1 MKLSRILLLG
11 VIFLAACA
19 PVIPIP
25 FNSPQASP
33 TATTE
38 ISVLIWERTGGF
50 AGFCD
55 KVIVYESGSADVINC
70 KGDQQMRIQLTNT
83 QREELDHWLK
93 TYKVIDFEQKD
104 PAVADAMSIR
114 LFLASGGTQEADEET
129 INQIIKFVSNLAAQT
144 KPPSP

>member
-1 MKLSRILLLG
+1 MKFSRILLLS
-11 VIFLAACA
+11 VFLLAACG
-19 PVIPIP
+19 PVPALEDILPRP
-25 FNSPQASP
+25 SP

-38 ISVLIWERTGGF
+38 VSVLIWERTGGF

-70 KGDQQMRIQLTNT
+70 KGDKKTRVQLTDA
-83 QREELDHWLK
+83 QREQLDTWLK

-104 PAVADAMSIR
+104 PAVADAMSIS

-129 INQIIKFVSNLAAQT
+129 IQLILQFASELAAQAST
-144 KPPSP
+144 SLP